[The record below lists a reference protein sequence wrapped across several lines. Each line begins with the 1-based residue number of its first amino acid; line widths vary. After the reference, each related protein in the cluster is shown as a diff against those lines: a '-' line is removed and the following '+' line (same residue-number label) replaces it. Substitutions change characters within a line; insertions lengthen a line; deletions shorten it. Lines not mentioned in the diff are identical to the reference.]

1 MLTAILEGVLANY
14 VPDGEGQKDSIYY
27 KVKALA
33 GVTASIYGS
42 VDFVLIQIGF
52 SVNLSFLTELVLES
66 YQPAELSVEMS
77 LSVDA
82 YIKILFIKIS
92 FSFSFMWKDKFILG
106 NKKVAPWEIDN
117 SVRRSELLEKTSSYE
132 IQWYDGAVAAE
143 RQELCAE
150 IIYYIAFDEPEPG
163 KECSGKRKIAF
174 LALLHGMA
182 EENCLK
188 LGYED
193 RLDTPFARLAEIC
206 FRRALLSVRVDGQEL
221 VVDRQLLEYLS
232 EYLSRTE
239 SFEEEFSYEELNRF
253 LACNVTFSYIRSSG
267 TEEAGENAQID
278 GIPFPLWPKMEL
290 TWFSAPDTTVICDL
304 EEEPLVG
311 EHFFADMEAYYR
323 ELAMWNPPN
332 CVYSYEK
339 NRKTGGDLGFGIYV
353 FPVFLYADQD
363 PGVSGFGQNR
373 GHADEFG
380 SGCIKEPL
388 GNLCFRAEIVR
399 TETDVRGWSGAL
411 PKRSLPIRRAFFK

>member
-1 MLTAILEGVLANY
+1 M
-14 VPDGEGQKDSIYY
+14 
-27 KVKALA
+27 
-33 GVTASIYGS
+33 
-42 VDFVLIQIGF
+42 
-52 SVNLSFLTELVLES
+52 
-66 YQPAELSVEMS
+66 
-77 LSVDA
+77 
-82 YIKILFIKIS
+82 
-92 FSFSFMWKDKFILG
+92 
-106 NKKVAPWEIDN
+106 
-117 SVRRSELLEKTSSYE
+117 
-132 IQWYDGAVAAE
+132 
-143 RQELCAE
+143 
-150 IIYYIAFDEPEPG
+150 
-163 KECSGKRKIAF
+163 
-174 LALLHGMA
+174 ALLHGMA

-339 NRKTGGDLGFGIYV
+339 NRKTGGGPRF
-353 FPVFLYADQD
+353 
-363 PGVSGFGQNR
+363 R
-373 GHADEFG
+373 
-380 SGCIKEPL
+380 
-388 GNLCFRAEIVR
+388 NLCFSSIF
-399 TETDVRGWSGAL
+399 
-411 PKRSLPIRRAFFK
+411 IC